1 MFYTKASFLQY
12 YYSFLYHPES
22 ANQLG
27 TLKYFREK
35 LNRKNVTPNKVLDS
49 YDGGEELFVSV
60 WKAYITVVL
69 MNFFKIESID
79 DHPTAHCF
87 ENNIIHKPYET
98 RKQYF
103 DDKIGNFVD
112 NYIFQSN
119 QRPHVVWEKIL

>member
-12 YYSFLYHPES
+12 DYSFLYHPES

-49 YDGGEELFVSV
+49 CDGGEELFVSV
-60 WKAYITVVL
+60 GKAYITVVL
-69 MNFFKIESID
+69 MNFFKMESID

-119 QRPHVVWEKIL
+119 QRPPVVWEKIL